1 MILEQTHRG
10 VAGTLVLK
18 RIIFG
23 AGVMMLLVFCL
34 AFSNKAIGQDK
45 QLSPIQIIENSQIAF
60 YYQGDNMKA
69 DVVMEL
75 IAQGGGKRTRV
86 MTMLRFNETKGGNQK
101 YFMYFHKPG
110 DVRRMT
116 FMVYKYPTEEDD
128 RWIFVPAVH
137 LIKRIASDDKRSSFV
152 GSDFTYEDVSG
163 RDVAS
168 DSHSLLRSEKLEGQ
182 DCFVIESIP
191 KEPTEYTKRLSWIDK
206 KTFLP
211 LKEEY
216 YDAQNE
222 LYRIFTANKIEDIKV
237 SEGTDDNIFPT
248 ITHRTMKNLKT
259 GHRTEVVYKSVSYNL
274 GLKDKDFSER
284 HMRRPPRA
292 WIR

>member
-1 MILEQTHRG
+1 M
-10 VAGTLVLK
+10 K
-18 RIIFG
+18 RIIFSV
-23 AGVMMLLVFCL
+23 GVMMLLVFCL
-34 AFSNKAIGQDK
+34 TFSKKAIGQDE
-45 QLSPIQIIENSQIAF
+45 QLSPIQIIENSQLAF

-75 IAQGGGKRTRV
+75 IAQNGGKRTRV
-86 MTMLRFNETKGGNQK
+86 MTMLRRNETEGGNQK
-101 YFMYFHKPG
+101 YFMYFHEPG

-116 FMVYKYPTEEDD
+116 FMVWKYPTKEDD
-128 RWIFVPAVH
+128 RWIFIPAVD
-137 LIKRIASDDKRSSFV
+137 LIRRIAADDKRSSFV

-168 DSHSLLRSEKLEGQ
+168 DNHSLLRSEKLEGQ

-222 LYRIFTANKIEDIKV
+222 LFRVFTADKTEDIKV
-237 SEGTDDNIFPT
+237 GEGTSENVFPT
-248 ITHRTMKNLKT
+248 VTRRTMKNLKT

-284 HMRRPPRA
+284 HMRRPPRS

>member
-1 MILEQTHRG
+1 
-10 VAGTLVLK
+10 
-18 RIIFG
+18 
-23 AGVMMLLVFCL
+23 MMLLVVCL
-34 AFSNKAIGQDK
+34 AFSKEAIGKDE
-45 QLSPIQIIENSQIAF
+45 QLSPVQIIEKSQLAF
-60 YYQGDNMKA
+60 YYQGDDMKA
-69 DVVMEL
+69 QVNMEL
-75 IAQGGGKRTRV
+75 ISKGGGMRTRV
-86 MTMLRFNETKGGNQK
+86 MTILRRNVTEGGNQK
-101 YFMYFHKPG
+101 YFIYFHKPG

-116 FMVYKYPTEEDD
+116 FMVWKYPTKEDD
-128 RWIFVPAVH
+128 RWIFIPAVD
-137 LIKRIASDDKRSSFV
+137 LIKRIAADDKRSSFV

-168 DSHSLLRSEKLEGQ
+168 DTHSLSRSEKRAER
-182 DCFVIESIP
+182 DCYVIESTP

-216 YDAQNE
+216 YDAQDE
-222 LYRIFTANKIEDIKV
+222 LFRVFTADKIEDIKS
-237 SEGTDDNIFPT
+237 SEGTAENVFPT
-248 ITHRTMKNLKT
+248 VTRRTMKNLKT

-284 HMRRPPRA
+284 YMRRPPRS

>member
-1 MILEQTHRG
+1 
-10 VAGTLVLK
+10 
-18 RIIFG
+18 
-23 AGVMMLLVFCL
+23 
-34 AFSNKAIGQDK
+34 
-45 QLSPIQIIENSQIAF
+45 
-60 YYQGDNMKA
+60 
-69 DVVMEL
+69 
-75 IAQGGGKRTRV
+75 
-86 MTMLRFNETKGGNQK
+86 
-101 YFMYFHKPG
+101 
-110 DVRRMT
+110 MT
-116 FMVYKYPTEEDD
+116 FMIWKYPTKEDE
-128 RWIFVPAVH
+128 RWIFVPAVD
-137 LIKRIASDDKRSSFV
+137 LIRRIAADDKRSSFV

-168 DSHSLLRSEKLEGQ
+168 DNHSLLRSEKLEGQ

-222 LYRIFTANKIEDIKV
+222 LFRVFTADKTEDIKV
-237 SEGTDDNIFPT
+237 GEGTSENVFPT
-248 ITHRTMKNLKT
+248 VTRRTMKNLKT
-259 GHRTEVVYKSVSYNL
+259 GHRTEVIYKSVSYNL

-284 HMRRPPRA
+284 HMRRPPRS

>member
-1 MILEQTHRG
+1 M
-10 VAGTLVLK
+10 K

-23 AGVMMLLVFCL
+23 VGVMMLLVFCL
-34 AFSNKAIGQDK
+34 TFSKKAIGQDE
-45 QLSPIQIIENSQIAF
+45 QLSPTQIIEKSQLAF
-60 YYQGDNMKA
+60 YYQGADMKA

-86 MTMLRFNETKGGNQK
+86 MTILRRNETEGGNQK
-101 YFMYFHKPG
+101 YFIYFHKPG

-116 FMVYKYPTEEDD
+116 FMVWKYPTKEDD
-128 RWIFVPAVH
+128 RWIFVPAVD
-137 LIKRIASDDKRSSFV
+137 LIKRIAADDKRSSFV

-168 DSHSLLRSEKLEGQ
+168 DTHSLLRSEKLAER
-182 DCFVIESIP
+182 DCYVIESIP
-191 KEPTEYTKRLSWIDK
+191 KEPTEYTKRLTWIDK
-206 KTFLP
+206 KNFLP

-222 LYRIFTANKIEDIKV
+222 LYRIFTAAKIEDIK
-237 SEGTDDNIFPT
+237 SGEGTAENVFPT
-248 ITHRTMKNLKT
+248 VMRRTMKNLKT
-259 GHRTEVVYKSVSYNL
+259 GHRTEVFYKSVSYNL
-274 GLKDKDFSER
+274 GLEDKDFSER
-284 HMRRPPRA
+284 HMRRPPSA

>member
-1 MILEQTHRG
+1 M
-10 VAGTLVLK
+10 K
-18 RIIFG
+18 KIIFG
-23 AGVMMLLVFCL
+23 VTVLILLIMGQ
-34 AFSNKAIGQDK
+34 AFGQETSNKDEHLTAA
-45 QLSPIQIIENSQIAF
+45 QIIEKYQLAF
-60 YYQGDNMKA
+60 YYLGQDMKA
-69 DVVMEL
+69 EAVMEL
-75 IAQGGGKRTRV
+75 IDKGGAKRTRV
-86 MTMLRFNETKGGNQK
+86 MTMLRFDETKGGNQK
-101 YFMYFHKPG
+101 YFIYFHKPG

-116 FMVYKYPTEEDD
+116 FMVYKYPAKDDD
-128 RWIFVPAVH
+128 RWIFVPAVD
-137 LIKRIASDDKRSSFV
+137 LIRRIAADDKRSSFV

-168 DSHSLLRSEKLEGQ
+168 DTHNLLRSEKLDGQ

-216 YDAQNE
+216 YDAQSE
-222 LYRIFTANKIEDIKV
+222 LYRIFTADKIEDIKV
-237 SEGTDDNIFPT
+237 GEGTGENLFPT
-248 ITHRTMKNLKT
+248 VTRRTMKNLKT

-284 HMRRPPRA
+284 HMRRPPRS

>member
-1 MILEQTHRG
+1 MKKAVFGVIALTILI
-10 VAGTLVLK
+10 AGQ
-18 RIIFG
+18 
-23 AGVMMLLVFCL
+23 
-34 AFSNKAIGQDK
+34 AFSEEPAEKDTA
-45 QLSPIQIIENSQIAF
+45 LSAVQIIENSQLAF
-60 YYQGDNMKA
+60 YYQGDDMKA

-86 MTMLRFNETKGGNQK
+86 MTMLRRNETEGGNQK
-101 YFMYFHKPG
+101 YFIYFHKPG

-116 FMVYKYPTEEDD
+116 FMVWKYPAKEDD
-128 RWIFVPAVH
+128 RWIFVPAVD
-137 LIKRIASDDKRSSFV
+137 LIRRIAADDKRSSFV
-152 GSDFTYEDVSG
+152 GSDFTHEDVSG

-168 DSHSLLRSEKLEGQ
+168 DSHSLLRSEKLAER
-182 DCFVIESIP
+182 DCYVIESNP
-191 KEPTEYTKRLSWIDK
+191 KEPTEYTKRLSWINK

-222 LYRIFTANKIEDIKV
+222 LYRIFTADKIEDIKIG
-237 SEGTDDNIFPT
+237 EGTDDNVFPT
-248 ITHRTMKNLKT
+248 VTRRTMKNLKT

-274 GLKDKDFSER
+274 GLEDKDFSER
-284 HMRRPPRA
+284 HMRRPPRS

>member
-1 MILEQTHRG
+1 
-10 VAGTLVLK
+10 
-18 RIIFG
+18 
-23 AGVMMLLVFCL
+23 MMPLVFCL
-34 AFSNKAIGQDK
+34 AFSKKAIGQDE
-45 QLSPIQIIENSQIAF
+45 QLSPIQIIENSQLAF
-60 YYQGDNMKA
+60 YYQGEDMKI

-86 MTMLRFNETKGGNQK
+86 MTMLRRNVTEGGNQR
-101 YFMYFHKPG
+101 YFLYFHKPG

-116 FMVYKYPTEEDD
+116 FMVWKYPTKEDD
-128 RWIFVPAVH
+128 RWIFVPAVD
-137 LIKRIASDDKRSSFV
+137 LIRRIAADDKRSSFV

-168 DSHSLLRSEKLEGQ
+168 DTHSLLRSEKLEGQ

-206 KTFLP
+206 KNFLP

-222 LYRIFTANKIEDIKV
+222 LYRIFKADKIEDIKV
-237 SEGTDDNIFPT
+237 GAGTGENGFPT
-248 ITHRTMKNLKT
+248 VTHRTMKNLKT

-284 HMRRPPRA
+284 HMRRPPRS